1 MKIQYRV
8 IPQDDGTFSIEVA
21 EARGQPYMVPG
32 FKTEMSAEAW
42 VADRAGKSMDQ
53 WERQPDPDRR
63 Y

>member
-1 MKIQYRV
+1 MKIRYRV
-8 IPQDDGTFSIEVA
+8 IPQEDGTYSIEVA

-32 FKTEMSAEAW
+32 FKTAMSAEAW

-53 WERQPDPDRR
+53 WERLPDPERR

>member
-8 IPQDDGTFSIEVA
+8 IPQEDGTFAIEVA
-21 EARGQPYMVPG
+21 EARGQHYMVPG
-32 FKTEMSAEAW
+32 FKTEMSAESW

-53 WERQPDPDRR
+53 WERLPDPERR